1 MQRSIIIAII
11 KAFKIVPIPGFC
23 LRGIHKIKTVKLIKK
38 VIRPIDKLTFIE
50 IPWAKTLH
58 GDAPELE
65 TIRSPSPK
73 PKITSPKQRKNNDEN
88 FGLRFKGFC
97 ELQNTLGIFLILRNI
112 FNVVFTICLY

>member
-50 IPWAKTLH
+50 IP
-58 GDAPELE
+58 
-65 TIRSPSPK
+65 
-73 PKITSPKQRKNNDEN
+73 
-88 FGLRFKGFC
+88 
-97 ELQNTLGIFLILRNI
+97 
-112 FNVVFTICLY
+112 